1 MTGTNRKG
9 GYKGNNPRPPPGPQ
23 TQPLAEA
30 TVKKSKARSA
40 QIPQYVKVTSSEKTE
55 QMAAAFCMGVHA
67 RLGASSAVTG
77 LLPDLVQK
85 IVTGLMPELVEE
97 FDSGRDTDYIETR
110 QSRPYCT
117 LCNQHIVHGS
127 KAVKQHLKSK
137 LHTELAGK

>member
-1 MTGTNRKG
+1 MTGTARKG
-9 GYKGNNPRPPPGPQ
+9 GYRGKNPRAPPGPQ

-40 QIPQYVKVTSSEKTE
+40 
-55 QMAAAFCMGVHA
+55 
-67 RLGASSAVTG
+67 
-77 LLPDLVQK
+77 
-85 IVTGLMPELVEE
+85 PELVEE

-137 LHTELAGK
+137 QHKERVEQM

>member
-1 MTGTNRKG
+1 MGK
-9 GYKGNNPRPPPGPQ
+9 NPRPPPGPQ

-77 LLPDLVQK
+77 LLPDLVEK

-97 FDSGRDTDYIETR
+97 FDSETDYIETR
-110 QSRPYCT
+110 PSGQYCK
-117 LCNQHIVHGS
+117 LCNEYIVNS
-127 KAVKQHLKSK
+127 QKAEKQHLKSK
-137 LHTELAGK
+137 PHKELAGK

>member
-1 MTGTNRKG
+1 MGK
-9 GYKGNNPRPPPGPQ
+9 NPHPPPGPQ
-23 TQPLAEA
+23 TLPLAVA

-55 QMAAAFCMGVHA
+55 QMAVAFCMGNQV
-67 RLGASSAVTG
+67 RLGADSRVKG
-77 LLPDLVQK
+77 LEVDLIAL
-85 IVTGLMPELVEE
+85 IVKGVMPELVEE

-137 LHTELAGK
+137 PHKERVEKM

>member
-1 MTGTNRKG
+1 MGK
-9 GYKGNNPRPPPGPQ
+9 NPRPPPRPQ

-30 TVKKSKARSA
+30 EASVKKSKDRRA

-55 QMAAAFCMGVHA
+55 RMAAAFCMGVHA
-67 RLGASSAVTG
+67 RLGASSPVTE
-77 LLPDLVQK
+77 LLPDLVHK

-137 LHTELAGK
+137 PHKELAGK

>member
-1 MTGTNRKG
+1 MTGTDRKG
-9 GYKGNNPRPPPGPQ
+9 GYKGNKPRPAPGPQ

-40 QIPQYVKVTSSEKTE
+40 QIPQYVKVTSSEKTD
-55 QMAAAFCMGVHA
+55 QRAAAFCMGVHA
-67 RLGASSAVTG
+67 RLGADSLVKG
-77 LLPDLVQK
+77 LEADLIAL
-85 IVTGLMPELVEE
+85 IVKGVMPELVEE

-137 LHTELAGK
+137 PHKELAGK

>member
-1 MTGTNRKG
+1 MGK
-9 GYKGNNPRPPPGPQ
+9 NPRPPPGPQ

-30 TVKKSKARSA
+30 TVKKSKARRA

-67 RLGASSAVTG
+67 RLGARSAVTG
-77 LLPDLVQK
+77 LLPDLVEQ
-85 IVTGLMPELVEE
+85 IVRGLMPELVAQ
-97 FDSGRDTDYIETR
+97 FDSETDYIVTR

-117 LCNQHIVHGS
+117 LCNEHIVHGS

-137 LHTELAGK
+137 PHKELAGK